1 MTEPSKSVAEL
12 FRQAPEPRD
21 TRERILYAG
30 LELFH
35 EHGFHAIGLDR
46 ILTAASVT
54 KTTFYNHF
62 ESRDALIR
70 EAIELRDRWDQG
82 VFEQRIRELAGYD
95 PKAML
100 LAMFDVLDEWFTH
113 EDFAGC
119 LFMHAC
125 SEFPDRRDPIHRA
138 AAAHFAVSRENVA
151 QMAKAVGI
159 SEPEAFAAQ
168 WVLLLEGAIIH
179 RVISGDDHAARTAK
193 SIAELLLERASG

>member
-1 MTEPSKSVAEL
+1 MSQPSKSVAEL

-21 TRERILYAG
+21 TRERILYAS
-30 LELFH
+30 LALFH

-46 ILTAASVT
+46 ILSAAGVT

-70 EAIELRDRWDQG
+70 EGIELRDKWDRG
-82 VFEQRIRELAGYD
+82 IFEQRVRELAGYD
-95 PKAML
+95 PLAML

-125 SEFPDRRDPIHRA
+125 AEFPDPRDPIHRA
-138 AAAHFAVSRENVA
+138 AAAHYAVSMETLAQVAKGARIPEPETFAV
-151 QMAKAVGI
+151 
-159 SEPEAFAAQ
+159 Q
-168 WVLLLEGAIIH
+168 WSLLLEGAVIH
-179 RVISGDDHAARTAK
+179 RVVTGDDHAARTAK
-193 SIAELLLERASG
+193 SIAEVLLERASG